1 MLERFDWW
9 NGTYICI
16 RWWLRHR
23 LKCQARKTSRLP
35 VRWPAISMPL
45 PEGLSIAVSVDYVG
59 PLPVTPRANTN
70 ILLVTDHLSLRGDMY
85 AVTTAELT
93 AEGTAD
99 IVINRYIPLWG
110 CPRDI
115 SRTKASS
122 FAQSFRRRSKSFLA
136 FGE

>member
-1 MLERFDWW
+1 
-9 NGTYICI
+9 
-16 RWWLRHR
+16 
-23 LKCQARKTSRLP
+23 
-35 VRWPAISMPL
+35 MPL

-99 IVINRYIPLWG
+99 IVINRQIPLWL
-110 CPRDI
+110 CPRSILCDNGLQFCSKLARAVYKLLGVRKI
-115 SRTKASS
+115 ATSS
-122 FAQSFRRRSKSFLA
+122 YHPNGNCGVERVNHKMA
-136 FGE
+136 